1 MGGVLGRACDRGG
14 TSGGGVMTSVRPS
27 KYSTK
32 NKREGDGAMTI
43 GGRRLIGGHIN
54 QPNIGV
60 RDGGDIREG
69 IRPWWNVCEGHFA
82 VVRGGKLS
90 GKKKQK
96 NIRRGLNG
104 RKAT

>member
-1 MGGVLGRACDRGG
+1 
-14 TSGGGVMTSVRPS
+14 MTSVRPS

-69 IRPWWNVCEGHFA
+69 IRPWWNVCGGHFA
-82 VVRGGKLS
+82 VVWGGELS
-90 GKKKQK
+90 GKNKQK
-96 NIRRGLNG
+96 
-104 RKAT
+104 